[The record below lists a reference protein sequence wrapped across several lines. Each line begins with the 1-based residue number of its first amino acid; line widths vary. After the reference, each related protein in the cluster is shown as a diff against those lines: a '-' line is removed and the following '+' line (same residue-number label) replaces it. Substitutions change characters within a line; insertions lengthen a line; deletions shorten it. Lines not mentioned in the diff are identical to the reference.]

1 MLALGGRTALWVYF
15 DELLIGV
22 IACSDTMASD
32 TTLLLGWLV
41 EGRNKIKENIRKE
54 KEKKREEKKTY
65 KKTRVSM
72 SRRMV
77 HTKGMNHLVAGGQEE
92 KNWEKKSRLMR

>member
-41 EGRNKIKENIRKE
+41 EGRNKRREKKKKRKE
-54 KEKKREEKKTY
+54 K
-65 KKTRVSM
+65 
-72 SRRMV
+72 RRKENV
-77 HTKGMNHLVAGGQEE
+77 
-92 KNWEKKSRLMR
+92 